1 MGMLIRQLRES
12 QKLSA
17 KDLAAMVGCTR
28 AAITSIELGKTR
40 LPAPEIVRGLS
51 AALDVSQSELLVA
64 AGYLDRSEV
73 DPSARLDQLR
83 KAEGDLGKALE
94 AAQQVY
100 RRLQA
105 AHDHLSAQYQ
115 RTSSARP

>member
-1 MGMLIRQLRES
+1 MGMLIRQLRDER
-12 QKLSA
+12 KWSA
-17 KDLAAMVGCTR
+17 GELAKMVGCTR

-51 AALDVSQSELLVA
+51 AALDVSQGELLVW
-64 AGYLDRSEV
+64 AGYLDRAEV
-73 DPSARLDQLR
+73 DANARLDQLR
-83 KAEGDLGKALE
+83 KAEGDLGQALE

-105 AHDHLSAQYQ
+105 AHDHLTEQY
-115 RTSSARP
+115 ARGPGKRA